1 MAKKI
6 DHRGRGGHKELL
18 FSLWFFEPIP
28 EDNKKS
34 QSRSSKYL

>member
-6 DHRGRGGHKELL
+6 DHRGRRGHKE
-18 FSLWFFEPIP
+18 LWFFEPIP